1 MMDGMPM
8 ISFADHITENSYDD
22 ALKKSESGQ
31 FISQNGGVESL
42 FQDCIPSNSED
53 SKVHE
58 MIAKGMQYNS
68 AHD

>member
-8 ISFADHITENSYDD
+8 ISFADHITKNSYDD
-22 ALKKSESGQ
+22 AVRKSEGGKV
-31 FISQNGGVESL
+31 FSQNGGVESL